1 MKPATAAPRLTRAE
15 KRARTRAALVDA
27 AGRVFLDRGFLGAS
41 VEAIAAEAGY
51 TRGAFYSNFS
61 TKEEIFA
68 ELLQQRV
75 YSTYRQMARDSAE
88 PRHPTLR
95 EVGEQLAEIQGDPEG
110 HWLFRLW
117 LELLAHAGRDQQ
129 FREIAAGFWST
140 TRTLSAQA
148 IAGAHGPDEEL
159 PAPAEDLAT
168 AMIALDI
175 GLALQ
180 HFVDPDA
187 VPLTL
192 YPRLYELLF
201 APGRGGAS
209 GP

>member
-1 MKPATAAPRLTRAE
+1 M
-15 KRARTRAALVDA
+15 DA
-27 AGRVFLDRGFLGAS
+27 AGRVFLERGFLGAS

-75 YSTYRQMARDSAE
+75 YSTYREMAVASAG
-88 PRHPTLR
+88 PQRPTLR
-95 EVGEQLAEIQGDPEG
+95 EVGEQLAQIQGDPEG
-110 HWLFRLW
+110 RWLFRLW
-117 LELLAHAGRDQQ
+117 LELLAHAGRDDR
-129 FREIAAGFWST
+129 FREIAAGFWSAN
-140 TRTLSAQA
+140 RALSAKA
-148 IAGAHGPDEEL
+148 ITSAHESDDDEL

-180 HFVDPDA
+180 HFVDPEA
-187 VPLTL
+187 VPLSL
-192 YPRLYELLF
+192 YPQLYELLF
-201 APGRGGAS
+201 ATS
-209 GP
+209 